1 MKGLLRHRYRYVIA
15 ALLFAAATINYID
28 RQSIS
33 IAERELKREFGF
45 TPQQYGD
52 ILSWFFL
59 AYAIGQI
66 ATGWVVDRIGA
77 RKGFTIAVL
86 CWSIANM
93 AHAFGGSVR
102 SFSAMRFVLGLFEAA
117 NYPAALKAISEW
129 FPKAERSTAVG
140 LVNAGVGFG
149 AIVAGPFVA
158 WLIITSGWRGAFIL
172 TGALGLVWLIFWL
185 GLYGSP
191 ATHPSVSDVE
201 RAAIE
206 AEKGPQEAGERSTIW
221 ALLRRRE
228 TWGLML
234 SRFVGDG
241 AFYFFAAWLPKYLG
255 DVRGLSLA
263 EIGWVVAIPFI
274 AADLGSI
281 AGGFAGTTLIR
292 RGFSIDASR
301 KLLMWVGALLVP
313 VSLLALRAESA
324 VVALLWIG
332 VGMFGIQVKSA
343 SLFTVPADIFAPRD
357 IGLAWGLSGAA
368 GSYGGALFTPFVGY
382 LVTHY
387 SYAPVFWIV
396 SSMHIVS
403 CLVVMWLLPNIGAPE
418 QQNPP
423 EERSRP

>member
-1 MKGLLRHRYRYVIA
+1 MRALLHNRYRYVIA

-33 IAERELKREFGF
+33 IAERELKRQFGF

-77 RKGFTIAVL
+77 RKGFAIAVA

-93 AHAFGGSVR
+93 AHALGVGVR
-102 SFSAMRFVLGLFEAA
+102 SFSAMRFGLGLFEAA

-129 FPKAERSTAVG
+129 FPKTERSTAVG

-158 WLIITSGWRGAFIL
+158 WLIVTSGWRGAFLL
-172 TGALGLVWLIFWL
+172 TGALGLVWLVFWL
-185 GLYGSP
+185 ALYDSP
-191 ATHPSVSDVE
+191 DRHPRVSDTE
-201 RAAIE
+201 REMIKAGS
-206 AEKGPQEAGERSTIW
+206 GPPEPGERSTIRS
-221 ALLRRRE
+221 LLKRRA

-255 DVRGLSLA
+255 DVRGLSLT
-263 EIGWVVAIPFI
+263 EIGWMVAIPFI
-274 AADLGSI
+274 AADLGSV
-281 AGGFAGTTLIR
+281 AGGFGGTALIR

-301 KLLMWVGALLVP
+301 KLMMWSGALLVP
-313 VSLLALRAESA
+313 VSLLALRAETA
-324 VVALLWIG
+324 VAALLWIG

-343 SLFTVPADIFAPRD
+343 SLFTVPADIFKPRD

-368 GSYGGALFTPFVGY
+368 GSYGGSLFTPFVGY
-382 LVTHY
+382 LVTNY
-387 SYAPVFWIV
+387 SYTPVFWIV

-418 QQNPP
+418 RSSLK
-423 EERSRP
+423 EEALSR

>member
-1 MKGLLRHRYRYVIA
+1 VIA

-66 ATGWVVDRIGA
+66 AAGWVVDRIGA
-77 RKGFTIAVL
+77 RRGFTIAVA

-93 AHAFGGSVR
+93 AHAFGVGVR
-102 SFSAMRFVLGLFEAA
+102 SFSAMRFGLGLFEAA

-129 FPKAERSTAVG
+129 FPRAERSTAVG

-158 WLIITSGWRGAFIL
+158 WLIVTTGWRGAFLL
-172 TGALGLVWLIFWL
+172 TGALGLVWLVFWIAI
-185 GLYGSP
+185 YDSP
-191 ATHPSVSDVE
+191 DRHPVVSEAE
-201 RAAIE
+201 RAAIGAGAGSPE
-206 AEKGPQEAGERSTIW
+206 PGERSTIW
-221 ALLRRRE
+221 SLLQKRA

-234 SRFVGDG
+234 SRFVSDG

-255 DVRGLSLA
+255 DVRGLSLM
-263 EIGWVVAIPFI
+263 EIGWMVAIPFI
-274 AADLGSI
+274 AADLGSV
-281 AGGFAGTTLIR
+281 AGGFAGTALIR
-292 RGFSIDASR
+292 RGFTIDASR
-301 KLLMWVGALLVP
+301 KLLMWVGALMVP
-313 VSLLALRAESA
+313 VSLFALRAESA
-324 VVALLWIG
+324 FSALLWIG
-332 VGMFGIQVKSA
+332 VGMFGIQVKAA
-343 SLFTVPADIFAPRD
+343 SLFTVPADIFKTRD

-368 GSYGGALFTPFVGY
+368 GSYGGSLFTPFVGY
-382 LVTHY
+382 LVTNF
-387 SYAPVFWIV
+387 SYTPVFWIV
-396 SSMHIVS
+396 SSMHILS

-418 QQNPP
+418 RENPP
-423 EERSRP
+423 EEPLR